1 MEEESLF
8 EVDTARSKTSV
19 ACDDGIPIQHPK
31 KPCKCGLCG
40 SKSNDLNPIAT
51 AASSDAASI
60 EGEDPCIQWAK
71 YRKVQTASG
80 VARVP
85 VVYRLLGFPLKYGS
99 PAEYIKKVEAKQVDH
114 DEFLKSREEYLKKM
128 KAGSAGCRTKK
139 RDKEDL
145 KTISTLKTVN
155 KQGVKFEGPLM
166 EFVELSE
173 WDVKEDGVLDES
185 KVVDEAGLSFVIW
198 LLLFFQGG

>member
-1 MEEESLF
+1 MEGESLF

-19 ACDDGIPIQHPK
+19 ACDDGIPIQHSK

-85 VVYRLLGFPLKYGS
+85 VGSADGICRNVYRLLGFPLKYGS
-99 PAEYIKKVEAKQVDH
+99 PAEYLKKVEAKQVDH
-114 DEFLKSREEYLKKM
+114 DEFLKSREEYIKKM
-128 KAGSAGCRTKK
+128 KKAA
-139 RDKEDL
+139 
-145 KTISTLKTVN
+145 V
-155 KQGVKFEGPLM
+155 QGVALRSATKR
-166 EFVELSE
+166 
-173 WDVKEDGVLDES
+173 
-185 KVVDEAGLSFVIW
+185 I
-198 LLLFFQGG
+198 